1 MLLHF
6 PMRFICAFR
15 DRDYR
20 FVFGSAAY
28 DIDPRAEIL
37 CCDAVE
43 GIYRIFGRRVRFPCD
58 LVVLGDDLLDDAP
71 DGAVED
77 IVDFVDPSPVAIFT
91 RSEDRAY
98 LRSFIQAGCQWPLRF
113 SRGEQEI
120 KAVLRLAMHART
132 AA

>member
-1 MLLHF
+1 
-6 PMRFICAFR
+6 MRIICAFR

-20 FVFGSAAY
+20 YLFGAAAY
-28 DIDPRAEIL
+28 DIDPRAEIVL
-37 CCDAVE
+37 SDTIE

-58 LVVLGDDLLDDAP
+58 LVVIGDDVLEDAP
-71 DGAVED
+71 DGSVED
-77 IVDFVDPSPVAIFT
+77 IVEFVDPAPVAFYT

-98 LRSFIQAGCQWPLRF
+98 LRSFMQAGCQWPLRF
-113 SRGEQEI
+113 SRGEREI